1 MTVECPICRAEN
13 ESDSRI
19 CVKCATPFDLHN
31 PTIPWSGGSDA
42 GETIALSPPPF
53 SSTPPNPV
61 ASPEAGA
68 EVYTPSGD
76 SSSGT
81 PGSDPGKSWST
92 GDQAIQKGVLALGY
106 VLAGRYQI
114 LKVLGEG
121 GMGAVY
127 QARDREVDRTVAIKL
142 IRPELSGHPEILRRF
157 KQELILARQVTHR
170 NVIRIFDLNQAEG
183 RRFITMEYVDGKDL
197 SSIVRERKKLPV
209 DEAVAIVRQALMG
222 LEAAHNEGVV
232 HRDLKPQNIM
242 VDAAGRVYLM
252 DFGIAKS
259 MELAG
264 MTRTGV
270 LMGTPDYMS
279 PEQAKGEKADARS
292 DLFTIGVIFYE
303 LLTGQQPY
311 RCQTVMQ
318 TLVKRT
324 KERAIPTRELDPS
337 IPQHICD
344 VVSKCLEIDPDDRY
358 QSAGQ
363 ILRDL
368 DPNAPKPE
376 LGDHFDPYAGM
387 APGAQFGPRYRIE
400 SLLGEGGMGKV
411 YKAYDTD
418 LNRVVA
424 LKLVRPELANEPVS
438 MERLKQELILA
449 SRISQKNILRIH
461 DLGDVNGVKFIS
473 MAYADGL
480 DLQAL
485 IKRKGRLDVEQA
497 TNIARQ
503 LCRALEAAHHEGVI
517 HRDLKPQNVLMDQ
530 QGVAYILDFGLA
542 SSAELG
548 ASLAGELMGTPRY
561 MSPEQAESLPLDHR
575 SDLYALGLLIY
586 EMVTGDL
593 PFESNTVMQAMYQ
606 RVTQAPKNPKL
617 LNPELPDYF
626 CKIIL
631 KCLEKEPD
639 KRYQH
644 ASEILKDLDGGA
656 GAPPRK
662 VTLRLP
668 SARTVVIAGTSLAL
682 LLGVVFGVPQVR
694 HKLFPSGALSESAA
708 NAKFVAIL
716 PFNVT
721 GDATTVGYL
730 GQGMADSLSAKLSQV
745 KDVHLTSSPY
755 ALAKVSQDK
764 TPLDKMPLDQI
775 AHQLGATLLVTGS
788 IQASQDRLEVVV
800 NLNTFQ
806 GQGSRK
812 SKIFSGV
819 PQDVLSLENDIY
831 RYLVSEIGLSLSNEE
846 LASASTRATT
856 DAAAYDLYL
865 RAQNSVAT
873 KRDPES
879 IKQALDLYQ
888 RAADKDPSF
897 ALAFAGIAD
906 TSLRLYN
913 LTKEEVF
920 ASQAQGAAEHARSL
934 NDKLPEVHFALGSIY
949 LARGNAAGAIA
960 ELERGANMAPNS
972 DEGWRRLARAYEK
985 QNRLEEAEVAYKK
998 AIEANPYNWST
1009 LNLLG
1014 AFYSDHGRYEK
1025 AKEAYEHVT
1034 KLEPKLSIG
1043 WGNLALVACME
1054 GNYEGCIQASQKA
1067 NDLEPDPVTFQNI
1080 AQAYYFLHKY
1090 PLARENAQ
1098 KAVDLNP
1105 NNQLSYGIVAD
1116 TYRVEGDTEKAYE
1129 LYDKA
1134 ITLALHDLQVNPRD
1148 AATMGNLAVYYARRH
1163 SEVRALDFI
1172 KRARALDPRLNELMY
1187 DNALIDVIYKRP
1199 DDATGNLTLAVKSGF
1214 SLKQIASDPDFQV
1227 LENDPAFKK
1236 LVAPALAAK

>member
-1 MTVECPICRAEN
+1 MQ
-13 ESDSRI
+13 
-19 CVKCATPFDLHN
+19 N
-31 PTIPWSGGSDA
+31 PTIAWLGDRDPA
-42 GETIALSPPPF
+42 ETIALSPPPI
-53 SSTPPNPV
+53 
-61 ASPEAGA
+61 
-68 EVYTPSGD
+68 
-76 SSSGT
+76 SSSASGPSSPSEDPTLHTPYDDYPPVT
-81 PGSDPGKSWST
+81 PGSDPGKNRS
-92 GDQAIQKGVLALGY
+92 GGGQPPAKGVLSPGY

-127 QARDREVDRTVAIKL
+127 QARDREVDRTVAIKV
-142 IRPELSGHPEILRRF
+142 IRPELTGHPEVLRRF
-157 KQELILARQVTHR
+157 KQELVLARQVTHR
-170 NVIRIFDLNQAEG
+170 NVIRIFDLNLAEG
-183 RRFITMEYVDGKDL
+183 LRFITMEYVDGRDL

-209 DEAVAIVRQALMG
+209 DEAVEIIRQTLMG

-242 VDAAGRVYLM
+242 VDANGRVCLM
-252 DFGIAKS
+252 DFGIARS

-292 DLFTIGVIFYE
+292 DLFTVGVIFYE

-311 RCQTVMQ
+311 RCETVMQ

-324 KERAIPTRELDPS
+324 RERAMPTRELDPS
-337 IPQHICD
+337 IPQNISD
-344 VVSKCLEIDPDDRY
+344 VVSKCLEIDPGHRY

-368 DPNAPKPE
+368 DPNAPNP
-376 LGDHFDPYAGM
+376 GISASFDPYSGMEAGT
-387 APGAQFGPRYRIE
+387 QFGPRYRIE

-411 YKAYDTD
+411 YKAYDGD
-418 LNRVVA
+418 LNRLVA
-424 LKLVRPELANEPVS
+424 LKLVRPELANDPVS

-449 SRISQKNILRIH
+449 SRISHKNILRIH

-485 IKRKGRLDVEQA
+485 VKRKGRLDVAQA
-497 TNIARQ
+497 TGIAKQ
-503 LCRALEAAHHEGVI
+503 LCKALEAAHHEGVI

-542 SSAELG
+542 SSAEVG

-575 SDLYALGLLIY
+575 SDLYALGLIIY

-593 PFESNTVMQAMYQ
+593 PFESDTVMQAMYQ

-617 LNPELPDYF
+617 VNPELPDSI

-639 KRYQH
+639 KRYQQ
-644 ASEILKDLDGGA
+644 ASEILKDLEASG

-662 VTLRLP
+662 VTVSLP
-668 SARTVVIAGTSLAL
+668 SPRNLAFLGALLAL
-682 LLGVVFGVPQVR
+682 ALGIVLGVPQIR
-694 HKLFPSGALSESAA
+694 HRILPYLTGSENAT

-721 GDATTVGYL
+721 GDAATVGYL
-730 GQGMADSLSAKLSQV
+730 GQGMTDSLSAKLAQV
-745 KDVHLTSSPY
+745 RNLHITSSRY
-755 ALAKVSQDK
+755 ALTKLTEEK
-764 TPLDKMPLDQI
+764 TPLDQI

-800 NLNTFQ
+800 NLDNFQ
-806 GQGSRK
+806 GQVSHK
-812 SKIFSGV
+812 SKVFSGV

-831 RYLVSEIGLSLSNEE
+831 NYLVTEIGLTLSNEE
-846 LASASTRATT
+846 LASAATRATT
-856 DAAAYDLYL
+856 DAAAYDLFL

-879 IKQALDLYQ
+879 LKQALDMFQ
-888 RAADKDPSF
+888 RAADKDSSF

-906 TSLRLYN
+906 TSLKLYN
-913 LTKEEVF
+913 LTKDELY
-920 ASQAQGAAEHARSL
+920 ASRAQGAAEHARSL
-934 NDKLPEVHFALGSIY
+934 NDRLPEVHFSLGSVY
-949 LARGNAAGAIA
+949 LMRGNIAGAIA

-972 DEGWRRLARAYEK
+972 DEGWRRLAKAYEK
-985 QNRLEEAEVAYKK
+985 QNRLAEAEGAYKK

-1009 LNLLG
+1009 HNLLG
-1014 AFYSDHGRYEK
+1014 VFYLDHAQYGKATEAFEQ
-1025 AKEAYEHVT
+1025 VT
-1034 KLEPKLSIG
+1034 KLAPKIPMG
-1043 WGNLALVACME
+1043 WGNLAAVACME
-1054 GNYEGCIQASQKA
+1054 GNYDGCIQASQKA
-1067 NDLEPDPVTFQNI
+1067 NDLAPDPVTYQNI

-1090 PLARENAQ
+1090 QLARENAQ

-1105 NNQLSYGIVAD
+1105 NNQLFYGILAD
-1116 TYRVEGDTEKAYE
+1116 AYRNEGDPEKANE
-1129 LYDKA
+1129 LYDNA

-1172 KRARALDPRLNELMY
+1172 KRARTLDPNSSELMY
-1187 DNALIDVIYKRP
+1187 DNALIDATYKRP
-1199 DDATGNLTLAVKSGF
+1199 EEAVANLTLAAKNGF
-1214 SLKQIASDPDFQV
+1214 SLKQIASDPDFQL
-1227 LENDPAFKK
+1227 LENDSAFKK

>member
-1 MTVECPICRAEN
+1 MQ
-13 ESDSRI
+13 
-19 CVKCATPFDLHN
+19 N
-31 PTIPWSGGSDA
+31 PTVGWHGA
-42 GETIALSPPPF
+42 GDSAETIALSPAPF
-53 SSTPPNPV
+53 PSSMP
-61 ASPEAGA
+61 SP
-68 EVYTPSGD
+68 
-76 SSSGT
+76 SSSSAGDATLHT
-81 PGSDPGKSWST
+81 PASEYPAVPPDSDPGKPGT
-92 GDQAIQKGVLALGY
+92 DGEQRIARGVLAPGS

-121 GMGAVY
+121 GMGSVY
-127 QARDREVDRTVAIKL
+127 QARDREVDRTVAIKV

-170 NVIRIFDLNQAEG
+170 NVIRIFDLNLAEG

-197 SSIVRERKKLPV
+197 SSIVRERRKLPV
-209 DEAVAIVRQALMG
+209 EEAVEIIRQTLMG

-242 VDAAGRVYLM
+242 VDGTGRVYLM

-292 DLFTIGVIFYE
+292 DLFTVGVIFYE

-311 RCQTVMQ
+311 RCETVMQ

-324 KERAIPTRELDPS
+324 RERAAPARELDPS
-337 IPQHICD
+337 IPQYVSD

-358 QSAGQ
+358 KSAGE

-368 DPNAPKPE
+368 DPNRPKPE
-376 LGDHFDPYAGM
+376 VGAPVDPYSGM
-387 APGAQFGPRYRIE
+387 AAGTQFGPRYRIE

-411 YKAYDTD
+411 YKAYDSD
-418 LNRVVA
+418 LNRLVA
-424 LKLVRPELANEPVS
+424 LKLVRPELANDPVS

-449 SRISQKNILRIH
+449 SRISHKNILRIH

-497 TNIARQ
+497 TNIAKQ

-542 SSAELG
+542 GSAELG
-548 ASLAGELMGTPRY
+548 AALAGELMGTPRY

-575 SDLYALGLLIY
+575 SDLYALGLIIY

-593 PFESNTVMQAMYQ
+593 PFQSDTVMQAMYQ

-617 LNPELPDYF
+617 VNPELPDYF

-631 KCLEKEPD
+631 KCLEREPD

-644 ASEILKDLDGGA
+644 ASEILKDLEAGA
-656 GAPPRK
+656 GAPPRN
-662 VTLRLP
+662 VTLHLP
-668 SARTVVIAGTSLAL
+668 VPRNLAIIGAVLAL
-682 LLGVVFGVPQVR
+682 LLGVVLGIPQIR
-694 HKLFPSGALSESAA
+694 HKVFPFQAAGENAA
-708 NAKFVAIL
+708 NAKFVAVL
-716 PFNVT
+716 PFTVT
-721 GDATTVGYL
+721 GDATSVGYL
-730 GQGMADSLSAKLSQV
+730 GQGMTDSLSAKLAQL
-745 KDVHLTSSPY
+745 KNVHLTSSPY
-755 ALAKVSQDK
+755 ALAKLSADK
-764 TPLDKMPLDQI
+764 TPLDKRPLDQI

-800 NLNTFQ
+800 NLNSFE
-806 GQGSRK
+806 GQGSHK

-831 RYLVSEIGLSLSNEE
+831 SYLVSEIGLSLSNED
-846 LASASTRATT
+846 LASAATRATT
-856 DAAAYDLYL
+856 DSAAYDLYL

-879 IKQALDLYQ
+879 LKQALDLFQ

-934 NDKLPEVHFALGSIY
+934 NDKLPEVHFSLGSVY
-949 LARGNAAGAIA
+949 LARGNVAGAIA

-972 DEGWRRLARAYEK
+972 DEGWRRLAMAYEK
-985 QNRLEEAEVAYKK
+985 QKRVAEAEVAFKK

-1014 AFYSDHGRYEK
+1014 GFYLDHGRYDK
-1025 AKEAYEHVT
+1025 ATEAYEQVT
-1034 KLEPKLSIG
+1034 KLEPKLPIG
-1043 WGNLALVACME
+1043 WGNLALVACTQ

-1067 NDLEPDPVTFQNI
+1067 NDVQPSPVTYQNI
-1080 AQAYYFLHKY
+1080 AQAYYLLHKY

-1105 NNQLSYGIVAD
+1105 NSQLSYGMMAD
-1116 TYRVEGDTEKAYE
+1116 AYRLEGDTEKANE
-1129 LYDKA
+1129 MYDKA

-1148 AATMGNLAVYYARRH
+1148 AATMGNLAVYYGRRH

-1172 KRARALDPRLNELMY
+1172 MRARAMDPGSNELMY
-1187 DNALIDVIYKRP
+1187 DNALIDVAYKRP
-1199 DDATGNLTLAVKSGF
+1199 GDAIDNLERAVNSGF

-1227 LENDPAFKK
+1227 LESDPAFKK
-1236 LVAPALAAK
+1236 LVTPAVAAK

>member
-1 MTVECPICRAEN
+1 MTVECPICRTEN

-19 CVKCATPFDLHN
+19 CVKCATPFDLQN
-31 PTIPWSGGSDA
+31 PTIGLFGESAADKAHPS
-42 GETIALSPPPF
+42 ETIALSPPP
-53 SSTPPNPV
+53 V
-61 ASPEAGA
+61 R
-68 EVYTPSGD
+68 
-76 SSSGT
+76 SSS
-81 PGSDPGKSWST
+81 PGSDDTLHTPSSDTPGEHREEWSG
-92 GDQAIQKGVLALGY
+92 GDQRPGTPARGVLAPGY

-127 QARDREVDRTVAIKL
+127 QARDREVDRTVAIKV

-170 NVIRIFDLNQAEG
+170 NVIRIFDLSVADG

-197 SSIVRERKKLPV
+197 SSVVRERRKLPPA
-209 DEAVAIVRQALMG
+209 EAVEIIRQTLMG

-242 VDAAGRVYLM
+242 LDATGRVYLM

-279 PEQAKGEKADARS
+279 PEQAKGEKADSRS
-292 DLFTIGVIFYE
+292 DLFTVGVIFFE

-311 RCQTVMQ
+311 RCETVMQ

-324 KERAIPTRELDPS
+324 KERATPTRELDPS
-337 IPQHICD
+337 IPQYISD
-344 VVSKCLEIDPDDRY
+344 VVSKCLEIDPDQRY

-363 ILRDL
+363 ILHDL
-368 DPNAPKPE
+368 DPNAPKLDSNGP
-376 LGDHFDPYAGM
+376 LDPYAGM
-387 APGAQFGPRYRIE
+387 ESGTQFGPRYRIE

-411 YKAYDTD
+411 YKAHDSD
-418 LNRVVA
+418 LNRLVA
-424 LKLVRPELANEPVS
+424 LKLVRPELANHPAS
-438 MERLKQELILA
+438 MDRLKQELILA
-449 SRISQKNILRIH
+449 SRISHKNILRIH

-473 MAYADGL
+473 MAYADGQ

-485 IKRKGRLDVEQA
+485 IKRKGHLDVELA
-497 TNIARQ
+497 TNIAKQ

-575 SDLYALGLLIY
+575 SDLYALGLIIY

-593 PFESNTVMQAMYQ
+593 PFESDTVMQAMYQ

-617 LNPELPDYF
+617 LNPELPDYI
-626 CKIIL
+626 CNIIL
-631 KCLEKEPD
+631 KCLEKDPD

-644 ASEILKDLDGGA
+644 ASEILKDLDAGS

-662 VTLRLP
+662 VTLLLP
-668 SARTVVIAGTSLAL
+668 SPRNLAFIGAVLAL
-682 LLGVVFGVPQVR
+682 VLGIVFGVPQIR
-694 HKLFPSGALSESAA
+694 HMIFPPAA
-708 NAKFVAIL
+708 AAEVVAKAKFVAIL
-716 PFNVT
+716 PFAIT
-721 GDATTVGYL
+721 GDAANLGYL
-730 GQGMADSLSAKLSQV
+730 GKGMAESLAAKLSQV
-745 KDVHLTSSPY
+745 KDVHVASSPS
-755 ALAKVSQDK
+755 AIARLNEEK
-764 TPLDKMPLDQI
+764 TPLDKRPVGQI
-775 AHQLGATLLVTGS
+775 AKELGASLVVTGS

-800 NLNTFQ
+800 NLDNFQ
-806 GQGSRK
+806 GQGSHK
-812 SKIFSGV
+812 SKVFPGV

-831 RYLVSEIGLSLSNEE
+831 SYLVSEIGLTLSNEE

-856 DAAAYDLYL
+856 NAAAYDLYL

-879 IKQALDLYQ
+879 LRQALDLYQ
-888 RAADKDPSF
+888 RAADKDSSF

-913 LTKEEVF
+913 LTKDEVL
-920 ASQAQGAAEHARSL
+920 ASRAQGAAEHARSL
-934 NDKLPEVHFALGSIY
+934 NEKLPEVHFSLGSVY
-949 LARGNAAGAIA
+949 LARGNVAGAIA

-972 DEGWRRLARAYEK
+972 DEGWRRLAKAYDK
-985 QNRLEEAEVAYKK
+985 QNRPAEAEVAYKK

-1009 LNLLG
+1009 INLLG
-1014 AFYSDHGRYEK
+1014 IFYLDNGRHAEATKAFEQ
-1025 AKEAYEHVT
+1025 VT
-1034 KLEPKLSIG
+1034 KLEPKLPMG
-1043 WGNLALVACME
+1043 WINLAAVSCTV
-1054 GNYEGCIQASQKA
+1054 GNYDGCIQASQKV
-1067 NDLEPDPVTFQNI
+1067 NELHPDPVAYQNI
-1080 AQAYYFLHKY
+1080 ALAYYFQHKY
-1090 PLARENAQ
+1090 APAREAAQ
-1098 KAVDLNP
+1098 KAVDLSP
-1105 NNQLSYGIVAD
+1105 NNQVFYGILAD
-1116 TYRVEGDTEKAYE
+1116 TYRAAGDTAKANE
-1129 LYDKA
+1129 FYDKA
-1134 ITLALHDLQVNPRD
+1134 MTLALHDLQVNPRD
-1148 AATMGNLAVYYARRH
+1148 PQTNGNLAVYYARRG
-1163 SEVRALDFI
+1163 SEARAMDFI
-1172 KRARALDPRLNELMY
+1172 KRARALDPTSGDALY
-1187 DNALIDVIYKRP
+1187 QNALIDVVYQHP
-1199 DDATGNLTLAVKSGF
+1199 DDAVANLVLAVKNGY
-1214 SLKQIASDPDFQV
+1214 SLHFVGSDPDFKV
-1227 LENDPAFKK
+1227 LESNPAFKK
-1236 LVAPALAAK
+1236 LVAPLLSPQ

>member
-13 ESDSRI
+13 EADSRI

-31 PTIPWSGGSDA
+31 PTIPWSGGSDP
-42 GETIALSPPPF
+42 GETIALSPPRFP
-53 SSTPPNPV
+53 SSPPIPA
-61 ASPEAGA
+61 ASPADEAMA
-68 EVYTPSGD
+68 HTPSGD
-76 SSSGT
+76 SRPGT
-81 PGSDPGKSWST
+81 PGSDPGKSSFAS
-92 GDQAIQKGVLALGY
+92 DQPAAKGVLALGY

-127 QARDREVDRTVAIKL
+127 QARDREVDRTVAIKV

-197 SSIVRERKKLPV
+197 AGIVRERKKLPV
-209 DEAVAIVRQALMG
+209 EEAVAIIRQALMG

-242 VDAAGRVYLM
+242 VDGAGRVYLM

-292 DLFTIGVIFYE
+292 DLFTIGVILYE

-311 RCQTVMQ
+311 RCETIMQ

-324 KERAIPTRELDPS
+324 RERAVPTRELDPS
-337 IPQHICD
+337 IPQYISD
-344 VVSKCLEIDPDDRY
+344 VVSKCLEIDADLRY

-363 ILRDL
+363 VLRGL

-376 LGDHFDPYAGM
+376 PNARFDPYAGV
-387 APGAQFGPRYRIE
+387 AAGTQFGPRYRIE

-418 LNRVVA
+418 LNRLVA
-424 LKLVRPELANEPVS
+424 LKLVRPELASHPES

-449 SRISQKNILRIH
+449 RRISHKNILRIH

-497 TNIARQ
+497 TNIAKQ

-530 QGVAYILDFGLA
+530 QGAAYILDFGLA

-575 SDLYALGLLIY
+575 SDLYALGLIIY

-593 PFESNTVMQAMYQ
+593 PFESSTVMQAMYQ
-606 RVTQAPKNPKL
+606 RVTQAPKNPRL
-617 LNPELPDYF
+617 LNPELPDYL

-631 KCLEKEPD
+631 KCLEKEPE

-644 ASEILKDLDGGA
+644 ASEIIKDLEAGA
-656 GAPPRK
+656 GVPPRK
-662 VTLRLP
+662 LSLPLP
-668 SARTVVIAGTSLAL
+668 SARNLTLAGASLAVV
-682 LLGVVFGVPQVR
+682 LGLMFGVPQIR
-694 HKLFPSGALSESAA
+694 HKLFRSQTAGENAA

-721 GDATTVGYL
+721 GDTTGVGYL
-730 GQGMADSLSAKLSQV
+730 GQGMADSLSARLAQI
-745 KDVHLTSSPY
+745 KDVHVTSSPY
-755 ALAKVSQDK
+755 ALTKVSDDK
-764 TPLDKMPLDQI
+764 TPLDKTPLDQI
-775 AHQLGATLLVTGS
+775 AHKLGASLLVTGS

-800 NLNTFQ
+800 HLNNFQ
-806 GQGSRK
+806 GLGVQK

-831 RYLVSEIGLSLSNEE
+831 SYLVSEIGLSLSNEE

-856 DAAAYDLYL
+856 DVAAYDLYL

-879 IKQALDLYQ
+879 LKQALDLFQ

-913 LTKEEVF
+913 LTKDELF

-934 NDKLPEVHFALGSIY
+934 NDKLPEVHFSLGSVY
-949 LARGNAAGAIA
+949 LVRGNVAGAIA

-985 QNRLEEAEVAYKK
+985 QNRLAEAEVAYKK

-1014 AFYSDHGRYEK
+1014 GFYLDHGRYAK
-1025 AKEAYEHVT
+1025 ATEAYQQVT
-1034 KLEPKLSIG
+1034 KLEPKISIG

-1067 NDLEPDPVTFQNI
+1067 NDLEPNPVTYQNI

-1090 PLARENAQ
+1090 PLARDNAQ
-1098 KAVDLNP
+1098 KAVALNP
-1105 NNQLSYGIVAD
+1105 NNQLFYGIIAD
-1116 TYRVEGDTEKAYE
+1116 TYRVEGDTERANE

-1148 AATMGNLAVYYARRH
+1148 VSTMGNLAIYYARRH

-1172 KRARALDPRLNELMY
+1172 KRARAMDPNSNELMY
-1187 DNALIDVIYKRP
+1187 DNALIDMVYRRP
-1199 DDATGNLTLAVKSGF
+1199 DDAIANLTLAVKNGF
-1214 SLKQIASDPDFQV
+1214 SLKQVASDPDFQG
-1227 LENDPAFKK
+1227 LENDPAFRR

>member
-19 CVKCATPFDLHN
+19 CVKCATPFGLHN
-31 PTIPWSGGSDA
+31 PAISWSGTSDP
-42 GETIALSPPPF
+42 GETIALSPPPIP
-53 SSTPPNPV
+53 SLPPNPS
-61 ASPEAGA
+61 ASAGA
-68 EVYTPSGD
+68 DAAVDAPSGD
-76 SSSGT
+76 PGQGA
-81 PGSDPGKSWST
+81 PGSDPSKSWSAAEQST
-92 GDQAIQKGVLALGY
+92 AKGVLALGY

-127 QARDREVDRTVAIKL
+127 QARDREVDRTVAIKV

-157 KQELILARQVTHR
+157 KQELVLARQVTHR

-183 RRFITMEYVDGKDL
+183 RRFISMEYVDGKDL
-197 SSIVRERKKLPV
+197 SSIVRERKRLPV
-209 DEAVAIVRQALMG
+209 DEAVAIIRQALLG

-242 VDAAGRVYLM
+242 VDSAGRVYLM

-324 KERAIPTRELDPS
+324 KERAVPTRELDPS
-337 IPQHICD
+337 IPQYISD
-344 VVSKCLEIDPDDRY
+344 VVSKCLEIDPDHRY

-363 ILRDL
+363 ILHDL
-368 DPNAPKPE
+368 DPNAPKP
-376 LGDHFDPYAGM
+376 DADAQFDPYSGM
-387 APGAQFGPRYRIE
+387 AAGTQFGPRYRIE

-411 YKAYDTD
+411 YRAYDTE
-418 LNRVVA
+418 LNRLVA
-424 LKLVRPELANEPVS
+424 LKLVRPELANHPVS

-449 SRISQKNILRIH
+449 SRISHKNILRIH

-497 TNIARQ
+497 TNIAKQ

-561 MSPEQAESLPLDHR
+561 MSPEQAESMPLDHR
-575 SDLYALGLLIY
+575 SDLYALGLIMY

-593 PFESNTVMQAMYQ
+593 PFESENVMQAMYQ
-606 RVTQAPKNPKL
+606 RVTQAPKSPKL

-644 ASEILKDLDGGA
+644 AGEILKDLEA

-662 VTLRLP
+662 VTLPLP
-668 SARTVVIAGTSLAL
+668 SARNLTIAGLSLAV
-682 LLGVVFGVPQVR
+682 LLGVLFGVPQIR
-694 HKLFPSGALSESAA
+694 HKLFPSQALGESTP

-721 GDATTVGYL
+721 GDASTVGYL
-730 GQGMADSLSAKLSQV
+730 GQGMADSLSAKLAQI

-755 ALAKVSQDK
+755 ALAKLNADK
-764 TPLDKMPLDQI
+764 TPLDKRPLDQI

-800 NLNTFQ
+800 NLNNFQ

-831 RYLVSEIGLSLSNEE
+831 SYLVSEIGLSMSNEE
-846 LASASTRATT
+846 MASASTRATT

-879 IKQALDLYQ
+879 LKQALALFQ

-913 LTKEEVF
+913 LTKEEVY
-920 ASQAQGAAEHARSL
+920 ASQAQGAAEHARSI

-949 LARGNAAGAIA
+949 LARGNTAGAIA

-972 DEGWRRLARAYEK
+972 DEGWRRLAKAYEK
-985 QNRLEEAEVAYKK
+985 QNRLAEAEVAYKK

-1009 LNLLG
+1009 INLLG
-1014 AFYSDHGRYEK
+1014 GFYLDHGRYQQAK
-1025 AKEAYEHVT
+1025 ASYEQVT
-1034 KLEPKLSIG
+1034 KLEPRISMG
-1043 WGNLALVACME
+1043 WTNLALVACME

-1067 NDLEPDPVTFQNI
+1067 NDLEPNPVTYQNI
-1080 AQAYYFLHKY
+1080 AQAYYLLHKY

-1105 NNQLSYGIVAD
+1105 NNQLFYGIVAD
-1116 TYRVEGDTEKAYE
+1116 TYRVEGDTEKANE
-1129 LYDKA
+1129 MYDKA
-1134 ITLALHDLQVNPRD
+1134 TTLALHDLQVNPRD

-1163 SEVRALDFI
+1163 SEARALDFI
-1172 KRARALDPRLNELMY
+1172 KRARAMDPSSNDLMY
-1187 DNALIDVIYKRP
+1187 DNALIDMTGKRP
-1199 DDATGNLTLAVKSGF
+1199 DDAMVNLTLAVKNGF
-1214 SLKQIASDPDFQV
+1214 SLKQIASDPDFQA

-1236 LVAPALAAK
+1236 LIAPALAAK